1 MNPMNYFYIT
11 AIAWFLAALKLK
23 LTSIETIVAFFATWT
38 FIKLILLKQ
47 DMKGYMSWATK
58 FFKSNNNMKFY
69 RYLFLLIFA
78 AIAYNLI
85 PEIGIVSFFAAIF
98 AGVALYAH
106 MLLHYPKVMGVYV
119 QQFKGKNA
127 MSQIALD
134 WLIWLGLGGWALYE
148 IIMDCGCHPF

>member
-1 MNPMNYFYIT
+1 MNWFYFT
-11 AIAWFLAALKLK
+11 AVVWIVAAAKLQ
-23 LTSIETIVAFFATWT
+23 LTVVETLVAFFATWS

-47 DMKGYMSWATK
+47 DMRGYMIWANK
-58 FFKSNNNMKFY
+58 FFKSNNNMKFF

-78 AIAYNLI
+78 TIAYKLI

-106 MLLHYPKVMGVYV
+106 TLLHYPKLMGVYV
-119 QQFKGKNA
+119 QQFRGKNA

-134 WLIWLGLGGWALYE
+134 WLIWLGLGGWALKE
-148 IIMDCGCHPF
+148 LFF

>member
-1 MNPMNYFYIT
+1 MNPLNYFYIT
-11 AIAWFLAALKLK
+11 AIVWLLAGLKLK
-23 LTSIETIVAFFATWT
+23 LTAIETIVAFFATWT

-47 DMKGYMSWATK
+47 DMRGYMIWANK
-58 FFKSNNNMKFY
+58 FFKSNNNMKFF

-78 AIAYNLI
+78 AIAYKLI

-106 MLLHYPKVMGVYV
+106 TLLHYPKLMGVYV
-119 QQFKGKNA
+119 QQFRGKNA

-148 IIMDCGCHPF
+148 IIMNCGCI

>member
-1 MNPMNYFYIT
+1 MNPLNYFYIT
-11 AIAWFLAALKLK
+11 AIVWLLAGLKLK
-23 LTSIETIVAFFATWT
+23 LTAIETIVAFFATWT

-47 DMKGYMSWATK
+47 DMRGYMIWANK
-58 FFKSNNNMKFY
+58 FFKSNNNMKFF

-78 AIAYNLI
+78 TIAYKLI

-106 MLLHYPKVMGVYV
+106 TLLHYPKLMGVYV
-119 QQFKGKNA
+119 QQFRGKNA

-148 IIMDCGCHPF
+148 IIMNCGCI

>member
-1 MNPMNYFYIT
+1 MNPMNWFYFT
-11 AIAWFLAALKLK
+11 AVVWILAAAKLH
-23 LTSIETIVAFFATWT
+23 LTVVETFVAFFATWT
-38 FIKLILLKQ
+38 FIKLILLTQ

-58 FFKSNNNMKFY
+58 FFKSNNNMKGF
-69 RYLFLLIFA
+69 RFLFLLIFGG
-78 AIAYNLI
+78 IAYALI

-106 MLLHYPKVMGVYV
+106 MLMHYPKVMGVYI

-134 WLIWLGLGGWALYE
+134 WMIWLGLGAWALYE
-148 IIMDCGCHPF
+148 ILMNCGCV